1 MKNEREVRLTM
12 SMVHGRVAAHRPSKL
27 VASRVARS
35 AHADNLKVLLV
46 VGVIVAHATMAW
58 TDNDAWVLEEPP
70 VREPLLTVLNL
81 AALVGVS
88 FAMATFF
95 LIAGTF
101 TPRSLERKGLRR
113 FVVDRT
119 VRFGVPLVFYMLVLG
134 PIVEFA
140 DAQDNAGWNKG
151 FWAFVKHSWRHPA
164 PGPLWFLEVLLVFSV
179 VYAVVRT
186 IFSRRTTTPEPLN
199 ARYLLT
205 AGIAAAT
212 AFYAVRLVVTFEEEV
227 GQDLFL
233 GQAPAWVT
241 AFTLGVV
248 GGERGWFE
256 RISPAMSRRLFQVAW
271 SAAAC
276 VVVVVSV
283 NVGAMGADI
292 EEFWGDGTWQSAVLA
307 VLQAALVVAMSI
319 WLLDVFRRRLD
330 HQGSLMVAVSRAAF
344 AAFIVHQVVLVGTV
358 LATRHV
364 DWPPEVE
371 FPVAAALAVI
381 GSFGIGALLVRL
393 PRVSRFV

>member
-1 MKNEREVRLTM
+1 M
-12 SMVHGRVAAHRPSKL
+12 SLVHGRVPAHRTSTSAAPQTQ
-27 VASRVARS
+27 RS
-35 AHADNLKVLLV
+35 AYADNLKVLLV

-58 TDNDAWVLEEPP
+58 TDNDAWVLDEPP
-70 VREPLLTVLNL
+70 VREPLLTLLNL

-95 LIAGTF
+95 LIAGSF

-113 FVVDRT
+113 FLVDRT
-119 VRFGVPLVFYMLVLG
+119 LRFGVPLVFYMLALG
-134 PIVEFA
+134 PIVEYV
-140 DAQDNAGWNKG
+140 DSQDNAGWDKG
-151 FWAFVKHSWRHPA
+151 YWAFVKHSWRHPA

-179 VYAVVRT
+179 VYAIVRAVVP
-186 IFSRRTTTPEPLN
+186 RRTTAWTPLN
-199 ARYLLT
+199 ARSLVLV
-205 AGIAAAT
+205 GVVAAV
-212 AFYAVRLVVTFEEEV
+212 AFYVVRLVVTFEEEV

-241 AFTLGVV
+241 AFIIGVV
-248 GGERGWFE
+248 GAERGWFE
-256 RISPAMSRRLFQVAW
+256 AIAPELSRRLFQVAW
-271 SAAAC
+271 SAVAG
-276 VVVVVSV
+276 VVIVVSV
-283 NVGAMGADI
+283 DVGAIGADI
-292 EEFWGDGTWQSAVLA
+292 EEFFGGGTWQSATLA
-307 VLQAALVVAMSI
+307 VLQAALVVAMPI
-319 WLLDVFRRRLD
+319 WLLDVFRRRVNN
-330 HQGSLMVAVSRAAF
+330 QGRLMVTMSRAAF

-371 FPVAAALAVI
+371 FPMAAALAVI

>member
-1 MKNEREVRLTM
+1 M
-12 SMVHGRVAAHRPSKL
+12 SSVHGQVSAPRPPGVVALQTPQRV
-27 VASRVARS
+27 

-70 VREPLLTVLNL
+70 VREPLLTLLNL
-81 AALVGVS
+81 TALVGVS

-119 VRFGVPLVFYMLVLG
+119 VRFGVPLVFYMLALG
-134 PIVEFA
+134 PIVEFV
-140 DAQDNAGWNKG
+140 DAEDNAGWNKG

-186 IFSRRTTTPEPLN
+186 VLSRRTTTSEPLN
-199 ARYLLT
+199 ARYLLA
-205 AGIAAAT
+205 AGIAAAA

-227 GQDLFL
+227 GQDLFI

-241 AFTLGVV
+241 AFAIGVV

-256 RISPAMSRRLFQVAW
+256 QIPPAMSRRLFQVAW
-271 SAAAC
+271 SAVAC
-276 VVVVVSV
+276 VVIVVSV

-292 EEFWGDGTWQSAVLA
+292 EEFWGGGTWQSAVLA

-319 WLLDVFRRRLD
+319 WLLDVFRRRVD
-330 HQGSLMVAVSRAAF
+330 HQGRLMRSMSRAAF

-371 FPVAAALAVI
+371 FPAAAALAVI
-381 GSFGIGALLVRL
+381 GSFGIGTLLVRL
-393 PRVSRFV
+393 PRVSHSV